1 MGHRWTDDD
10 DMRLVAAVDAGLSA
24 KDNLPRSM
32 AVWWAYVAGRLGFDD
47 VSPDEARTRWERFRV
62 IRFESLDSVI
72 AQFDEYERSIVEIK
86 VDDIT
91 AMRGELR
98 QLIEAVADLRT
109 GVGYLVRVSEEKV

>member
-72 AQFDEYERSIVEIK
+72 AQFDEYERS
-86 VDDIT
+86 DDIT